1 MILISTLQLIYSSFF
16 PIINGITFTK
26 ITVRGGIMKKILLI
40 LSVFLLISGAYAQT
54 GKFLG
59 GLNLSNYHSTDETTS
74 QKFGYWGGVGFEWGP
89 GLIIGEFDILYFQK
103 GATVDVNGQD
113 IDFTLSE
120 LLFPAM
126 VKIKFLPGTSPYI
139 FGGGEIGYVLSYKSS
154 GATALAGRDVVKS
167 FDYGL
172 IVGAG
177 VEIWFGSAGI
187 FVEGR
192 YHYGM
197 APMGEGA
204 GFDFKTNSL
213 AFLLGFVFF

>member
-1 MILISTLQLIYSSFF
+1 
-16 PIINGITFTK
+16 
-26 ITVRGGIMKKILLI
+26 MKKILLI
-40 LSVFLLISGAYAQT
+40 LSIFLLISGAYAQT

-74 QKFGYWGGVGFEWGP
+74 QKFGYWGGVGFEWGS
-89 GLIIGEFDILYFQK
+89 GLFIGEFDILYFQK
-103 GATVDVNGQD
+103 GATVDINGRD
-113 IDFTLSE
+113 VDFTLSE
-120 LLFPAM
+120 LLLPM
-126 VKIKFLPGTSPYI
+126 ILKIKFLPGTSPYI
-139 FGGGEIGYVLSYKSS
+139 FGGGEFGYVLSYKASD
-154 GATALAGRDVVKS
+154 TIALAGRDVVKS

-177 VEIWFGSAGI
+177 IEIWFGSAGI
-187 FVEGR
+187 FIEGR